1 MIDQDLEPKF
11 SWPLALFVLGVSF
24 LIFCKIL
31 ELLNSSY
38 PTVFIWVGLTALT
51 GGCIT
56 AFFSFMMKPK
66 NSARHHG
73 QID

>member
-11 SWPLALFVLGVSF
+11 SWTLAFFISGVSF

-38 PTVFIWVGLTALT
+38 PRLFLWVGIT
-51 GGCIT
+51 GLIAGCFM
-56 AFFSFMMKPK
+56 AFMSFIIKPK
-66 NSARHHG
+66 NTAHHQ
-73 QID
+73 QIDQ